1 MSDSYKSLA
10 DLGVA
15 LSDVAA
21 LLSDS
26 EVLHALTSH
35 LTAREVMIIARLF
48 QAAGNDNAYRWVM
61 EGIIHGDEEVRAV
74 ATPVAIGP
82 GSVKIEYF
90 NQFSDCGI
98 EDRPSTSASL
108 RLAGY
113 AAPCGSSD
121 SSWTV
126 RWRNGPRSISP
137 ASSSSTVPGAPRSTL
152 K

>member
-21 LLSDS
+21 LLADS

-48 QAAGNDNAYRWVM
+48 QAAGNDKAYRWVM

-98 EDRPSTSASL
+98 EDRPIYVREFETGGLRSAMREL
-108 RLAGY
+108 GLELDGEMAEW
-113 AAPCGSSD
+113 AAIHIPGQLVLD
-121 SSWTV
+121 SA
-126 RWRNGPRSISP
+126 RR
-137 ASSSSTVPGAPRSTL
+137 A
-152 K
+152 

>member
-1 MSDSYKSLA
+1 MSDSCKSLA
-10 DLGVA
+10 ALGVA

-21 LLSDS
+21 LLADS

-82 GSVKIEYF
+82 GSVKVEYF
-90 NQFSDCGI
+90 NQFAD
-98 EDRPSTSASL
+98 
-108 RLAGY
+108 AGY
-113 AAPCGSSD
+113 EDSPIYVREFETGGLRNAMQELGLEVDLEFVEWAAVVIPGKVVLD
-121 SSWTV
+121 SA
-126 RWRNGPRSISP
+126 RRS
-137 ASSSSTVPGAPRSTL
+137 
-152 K
+152 